1 MKKMDK
7 KDLQFIVIF
16 IVVLAC
22 SFTYLYQS
30 SYAKYRKRVTA
41 GVDLNVANWTI
52 KINNEDVKNK
62 KMLTNK
68 LVPEFEESEYTKAN
82 VLAPGSKG
90 YCDIVI
96 DSTNVD
102 VNFQITLI
110 AKIPTESAI
119 KDLRVTDYIIN
130 PSETNT
136 NKVAYTE
143 LEEIQIPVV
152 HNTPQTSIRLFIE
165 WDDNP
170 TTQTMDNEADTNAAV
185 DTSSEA
191 LIEINTNFTQVNN

>member
-1 MKKMDK
+1 MKKINK
-7 KDLQFIVIF
+7 KDLRFIVIF

-41 GVDLNVANWTI
+41 DVDLTVAKWTI
-52 KINNEDVKNK
+52 KINNEDIKNNK
-62 KMLTNK
+62 VLTNK

-96 DSTNVD
+96 DSSNVD
-102 VNFQITLI
+102 VNFQISLI
-110 AKIPTESAI
+110 AKVPPESSI
-119 KDLRVTDYIIN
+119 VDLRVTDYIIN
-130 PSETNT
+130 PSDTNT
-136 NKVAYTE
+136 TKIEYSE

-152 HNTPQTSIRLFIE
+152 HNTPKTTIRLFIK
-165 WDDNP
+165 WDDDP
-170 TTQTMDNEADTNAAV
+170 TTQKMDNEADTNAAV

-191 LIEINTNFTQVNN
+191 LIEINTNFTQITN